1 MMHYTTTVTTDA
13 QDNYI
18 VTIPDQIL
26 NYLEWKEGDTLN
38 WQISD
43 SKQIIITKIKNA
55 EESGGEDE
63 ESIVITEGT
72 EKDWE
77 DFWYNSE
84 SEGKDYDQRYDEW
97 ISARDSYIQ
106 ATNEETYGVNPETFG
121 QAYHSPEQ
129 QGSWS

>member
-1 MMHYTTTVTTDA
+1 MMHYITTVTTDA

-55 EESGGEDE
+55 EESGGEDQ
-63 ESIVITEGT
+63 ESNISEATQE
-72 EKDWE
+72 DYE

-84 SEGKDYDQRYDEW
+84 SEGKDYDERYDQ
-97 ISARDSYIQ
+97 YIQ
-106 ATNEETYGVNPETFG
+106 ATAKETFG

>member
-1 MMHYTTTVTTDA
+1 MMHYITTVTTDA

-55 EESGGEDE
+55 KESGGEDQ
-63 ESIVITEGT
+63 ESDISEATQE
-72 EKDWE
+72 DWE

-84 SEGKDYDQRYDEW
+84 SEGKDYDERYDQ
-97 ISARDSYIQ
+97 YIQ
-106 ATNEETYGVNPETFG
+106 ETAKETFG

>member
-13 QDNYI
+13 QENYI
-18 VTIPDQIL
+18 ITIPDQIL

-55 EESGGEDE
+55 EESGGEDQ
-63 ESIVITEGT
+63 ESNISEATQE
-72 EKDWE
+72 DWE

-84 SEGKDYDQRYDEW
+84 SEGKDYDERYDQ
-97 ISARDSYIQ
+97 YIQ
-106 ATNEETYGVNPETFG
+106 ETAKETFG

>member
-18 VTIPDQIL
+18 ITIPDQIL

-55 EESGGEDE
+55 EESGGEDQ
-63 ESIVITEGT
+63 ESNISEATQE
-72 EKDWE
+72 DWE

-84 SEGKDYDQRYDEW
+84 SEGKDYDERYDQ
-97 ISARDSYIQ
+97 YIQ
-106 ATNEETYGVNPETFG
+106 ETAKETFG

>member
-13 QDNYI
+13 QENYI
-18 VTIPDQIL
+18 ITIPDQIL

-55 EESGGEDE
+55 EESGGEDQESNISEATE
-63 ESIVITEGT
+63 E
-72 EKDWE
+72 DWE

-84 SEGKDYDQRYDEW
+84 SEGKDYDERYDQ
-97 ISARDSYIQ
+97 YIQ
-106 ATNEETYGVNPETFG
+106 ETAKETFG

>member
-13 QDNYI
+13 QENYI
-18 VTIPDQIL
+18 ITIPDQIL

-55 EESGGEDE
+55 KESGGEDQ
-63 ESIVITEGT
+63 ESNISEATQE
-72 EKDWE
+72 DWE

-84 SEGKDYDQRYDEW
+84 SEGKDYDERYDQ
-97 ISARDSYIQ
+97 YIQ
-106 ATNEETYGVNPETFG
+106 ETAKETFG

>member
-1 MMHYTTTVTTDA
+1 MMHYITTVTTDA

-55 EESGGEDE
+55 EESGGEDQ
-63 ESIVITEGT
+63 ESNISEATQE
-72 EKDWE
+72 DWE

-84 SEGKDYDQRYDEW
+84 SEGKDYDERYDQ
-97 ISARDSYIQ
+97 YIQ
-106 ATNEETYGVNPETFG
+106 ETAKETFG
-121 QAYHSPEQ
+121 QAYHSPES
-129 QGSWS
+129 QGSWD

>member
-1 MMHYTTTVTTDA
+1 MVAREWVYQMMQFTTTVEQYADT
-13 QDNYI
+13 QDYYI
-18 VTIPDQIL
+18 QIPHYVLQKL
-26 NYLEWKEGDTLN
+26 NWKEGDTLN
-38 WQISD
+38 WQITD

-84 SEGKDYDQRYDEW
+84 SEGKEYKDYDERYEEH
-97 ISARDSYIQ
+97 IH
-106 ATNEETYGVNPETFG
+106 ATYEDYKGSPF
-121 QAYHSPEQ
+121 YSPEQ

>member
-13 QDNYI
+13 QENYI
-18 VTIPDQIL
+18 ITIPDQIL

-55 EESGGEDE
+55 EESGGEDQESNISEATE
-63 ESIVITEGT
+63 E
-72 EKDWE
+72 DWE

-97 ISARDSYIQ
+97 ISARDAYIQ

>member
-13 QDNYI
+13 QENYI
-18 VTIPDQIL
+18 ITIPDQIL

-55 EESGGEDE
+55 KESGGEDQ
-63 ESIVITEGT
+63 ESNISEATQE
-72 EKDWE
+72 DWE

-97 ISARDSYIQ
+97 ISARDAYIQ

>member
-13 QDNYI
+13 QENYI
-18 VTIPDQIL
+18 ITIPDQIL

-55 EESGGEDE
+55 KESGGEDQESNISEATE
-63 ESIVITEGT
+63 E
-72 EKDWE
+72 DWE

-97 ISARDSYIQ
+97 ISARDAYIQ

>member
-18 VTIPDQIL
+18 ITIPDQIL

-43 SKQIIITKIKNA
+43 SKQITITKIKNA
-55 EESGGEDE
+55 EESGGEDQ
-63 ESIVITEGT
+63 ESNISEATQE
-72 EKDWE
+72 DWE

-84 SEGKDYDQRYDEW
+84 SEGKDYDERYDQ
-97 ISARDSYIQ
+97 YIQ
-106 ATNEETYGVNPETFG
+106 ETAKETFG
-121 QAYHSPEQ
+121 QAYHSPEA
-129 QGSWS
+129 QGSWD

>member
-1 MMHYTTTVTTDA
+1 MHYTTTVTTDA

-18 VTIPDQIL
+18 ITIPDQIL

-55 EESGGEDE
+55 KESGGEDQ
-63 ESIVITEGT
+63 ESNISEATQE
-72 EKDWE
+72 DWE

-84 SEGKDYDQRYDEW
+84 SEGKDYDERYDQ
-97 ISARDSYIQ
+97 YIQ
-106 ATNEETYGVNPETFG
+106 ETAKETFG

>member
-26 NYLEWKEGDTLN
+26 KYLEWKEGDTLN

-55 EESGGEDE
+55 EESGGEDQ
-63 ESIVITEGT
+63 ESNISEATQE
-72 EKDWE
+72 DWE

>member
-13 QDNYI
+13 QENYI
-18 VTIPDQIL
+18 ITIPDQIL

-55 EESGGEDE
+55 EESGGEDK
-63 ESIVITEGT
+63 SLTSVKQPKKTGKTSGT
-72 EKDWE
+72 T
-77 DFWYNSE
+77 E
-84 SEGKDYDQRYDEW
+84 SEGKDYDERYDQ
-97 ISARDSYIQ
+97 YIQ
-106 ATNEETYGVNPETFG
+106 ETAKETFG

>member
-18 VTIPDQIL
+18 ITIPDQIL

-43 SKQIIITKIKNA
+43 SKQIIITKIKNS
-55 EESGGEDE
+55 EESGREDQ
-63 ESIVITEGT
+63 ESNISEATQE
-72 EKDWE
+72 DYE

-84 SEGKDYDQRYDEW
+84 SEGKDYDERYDQ
-97 ISARDSYIQ
+97 YIQ
-106 ATNEETYGVNPETFG
+106 ETAKETFG
-121 QAYHSPEQ
+121 QAYHSPEA
-129 QGSWS
+129 QGSWD

>member
-1 MMHYTTTVTTDA
+1 MMHYITTVTTDA

-55 EESGGEDE
+55 KESGREDQ
-63 ESIVITEGT
+63 ESDISEATQE
-72 EKDWE
+72 DWE

-84 SEGKDYDQRYDEW
+84 SEGKDYDERYDQ
-97 ISARDSYIQ
+97 YIQ
-106 ATNEETYGVNPETFG
+106 ETAKETFG

>member
-18 VTIPDQIL
+18 ITIPDQIL

-55 EESGGEDE
+55 KESGGEDQESNISEATE
-63 ESIVITEGT
+63 E
-72 EKDWE
+72 DWE

-84 SEGKDYDQRYDEW
+84 SEGKDYDERYDQ
-97 ISARDSYIQ
+97 YIQ
-106 ATNEETYGVNPETFG
+106 ETAKETFG